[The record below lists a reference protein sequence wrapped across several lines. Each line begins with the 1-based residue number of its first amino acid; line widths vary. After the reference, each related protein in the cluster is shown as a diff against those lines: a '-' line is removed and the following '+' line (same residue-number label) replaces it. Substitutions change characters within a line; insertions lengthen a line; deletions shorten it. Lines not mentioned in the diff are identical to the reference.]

1 MFTRKKKTSKHITIK
16 TKILTI
22 KEAGGK
28 TALETKNCL
37 RIHQ

>member
-1 MFTRKKKTSKHITIK
+1 MFTRKKKNKHITIK

-22 KEAGGK
+22 KVAGGK
-28 TALETKNCL
+28 TAVETKNCL